1 MLRNVALA
9 RFIVISE
16 PFCGTED
23 NFYGIDER
31 FSGREVARYDYGAV
45 VQLGEYLSGRQE
57 VEGSN
62 PSRST
67 NHKAWR

>member
-31 FSGREVARYDYGAV
+31 FSGRDVARYELWGCSSM
-45 VQLGEYLSGRQE
+45 GEQFSGRE
-57 VEGSN
+57 
-62 PSRST
+62 
-67 NHKAWR
+67 